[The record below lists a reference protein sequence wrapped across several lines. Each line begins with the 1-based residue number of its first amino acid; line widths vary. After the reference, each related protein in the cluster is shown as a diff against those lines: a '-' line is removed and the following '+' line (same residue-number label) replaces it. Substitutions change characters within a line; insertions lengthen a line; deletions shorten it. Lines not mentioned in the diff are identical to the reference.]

1 LGEAVSTDHFE
12 VRNMIARVFLAAVA
26 CLVLPDDESKDKAIK
41 ADLEK
46 IQGTYKMTSLEVDGK
61 AVTEDKL
68 KSSTLTIKGDKYI
81 IQVKDQTFET
91 QMILHPEKKPKTID
105 MKFLDGVNKDK
116 MALGIYKFDDETF
129 TMCRGLNPGQTRPQ
143 DFGTWPDT
151 NTFLVVWKKEK
162 K

>member
-1 LGEAVSTDHFE
+1 MNAKL
-12 VRNMIARVFLAAVA
+12 LAGLTA
-26 CLVLPDDESKDKAIK
+26 LLLLTGDDAKDKAIK

-46 IQGTYKMTSLEVDGK
+46 LQGAYKMVSLEVDGK
-61 AVTEDKL
+61 SVPEDKL

-81 IQVKDQTFET
+81 IKVKDQTYET
-91 QMILHPEKKPKTID
+91 QMTLDPEKKPKTID

-116 MALGIYKFDDETF
+116 TAVGIYKFDDETF
-129 TMCRGLNPGQTRPQ
+129 TLCRGLNPGQTRPQ

-151 NTFLVVWKKEK
+151 KTFMVVWKKEK

>member
-1 LGEAVSTDHFE
+1 MTTRVLFVLLAG
-12 VRNMIARVFLAAVA
+12 VFLA
-26 CLVLPDDESKDKAIK
+26 DDETKEKAVK

-46 IQGTYKMTSLEVDGK
+46 IQGTYVMKSLEVEGK
-61 AVTEDKL
+61 SVPEDKL

-91 QMILHPEKKPKTID
+91 QMILDPEKKPKTID

-116 MALGIYKFDDETF
+116 TAVGIYKFDDETF
-129 TMCRGLNPGQTRPQ
+129 TLCRGLNPGQTRPQ

-151 NTFLVVWKKEK
+151 KTFMVVWKKEK

>member
-1 LGEAVSTDHFE
+1 MTTRILFVLFAAFLLACDEAKE
-12 VRNMIARVFLAAVA
+12 KAV
-26 CLVLPDDESKDKAIK
+26 K

-46 IQGTYKMTSLEVDGK
+46 IQGTYVMKSLEVEGK
-61 AVTEDKL
+61 SVPEDKL

-91 QMILHPEKKPKTID
+91 QMILDPEKKPRTID

-116 MALGIYKFDDETF
+116 TALGIYKFDDETF
-129 TMCRGLNPGQTRPQ
+129 TLCRGLNPGQSRPQ

-151 NTFLVVWKKEK
+151 KTFMVVWKKEK

>member
-1 LGEAVSTDHFE
+1 MWKKLLVAMV
-12 VRNMIARVFLAAVA
+12 VCLQLAG
-26 CLVLPDDESKDKAIK
+26 DDAKDKAIK

-46 IQGTYKMTSLEVDGK
+46 LQGVYKMVSLEVDGK
-61 AVTEDKL
+61 SVPEDKL

-81 IQVKDQTFET
+81 IKVNDQTYET
-91 QMILHPEKKPKTID
+91 QMTLDPEKKPKSID
-105 MKFLDGVNKDK
+105 MKFLDGANKDK
-116 MALGIYKFDDETF
+116 SALGIYKIDGDTF

>member
-1 LGEAVSTDHFE
+1 MTGRILFV
-12 VRNMIARVFLAAVA
+12 LVA
-26 CLVLPDDESKDKAIK
+26 CVLLAFDETKDKAVK

-46 IQGTYKMTSLEVDGK
+46 IQGTYVMKSLEVDGK
-61 AVTEDKL
+61 AVPEDKL
-68 KSSTLTIKGDKYI
+68 KSSTLTIKDDKYI
-81 IQVKDQTFET
+81 VKVKDQTFET
-91 QMILHPEKKPKTID
+91 QMILDPEKKPKTID

-116 MALGIYKFDDETF
+116 MAPGIYKFDDETF

-143 DFGTWPDT
+143 DFGTWPNT